1 MNKYLIDTNIFIESA
16 YRFYAFDICPGFWEF
31 LDKCARLDSVKS
43 IDKVYKEITSNN
55 PKLQEFKEQLKNKGF
70 FLSIENISLKSY
82 VEVSQALQT
91 MQYTDIAIKGF
102 SSGADYFL
110 VALAYQESYTIV
122 THEAKSG
129 NNAKN
134 TIKIPNVCE
143 RLGIECIDIAEFLRR
158 EQARFIL
165 ENTTQQE
172 S

>member
-1 MNKYLIDTNIFIESA
+1 MTKYLIDTNIFIESA
-16 YRFYAFDICPGFWEF
+16 YRFYAFDICPGFWDF
-31 LDKCARLDSVKS
+31 LEKCARLDSVKS
-43 IDKVYKEITSNN
+43 IDKVYNEITSDN
-55 PKLQEFKEQLKNKGF
+55 PNLQEFKERLNNREF
-70 FLSIENISLKSY
+70 FLSIENIGLESY
-82 VEVSQALQT
+82 AVISQTLRT
-91 MQYTDIAIKGF
+91 MQYTQKAISDF

-110 VALAYQESYTIV
+110 IALAYQESYTIV

-143 RLGIECIDIAEFLRR
+143 SLEIDCIDIAEFLRR
-158 EQARFIL
+158 KQARFVL

>member
-31 LDKCARLDSVKS
+31 LNKCARLDSVKS
-43 IDKVYKEITSNN
+43 IDKVYKEITSDNL
-55 PKLQEFKEQLKNKGF
+55 KLQDFKEQLNNRGF
-70 FLSIENISLKSY
+70 FLSIENNIRAESY
-82 VEVSQALQT
+82 AEVTQALRA
-91 MQYTDIAIKGF
+91 MQYKRLAIDNF
-102 SSGADYFL
+102 SKGADYFL

-143 RLGIECIDIAEFLRR
+143 QLGIKCIDIAEFLRR

-165 ENTTQQE
+165 ENTTQ
-172 S
+172 

>member
-1 MNKYLIDTNIFIESA
+1 MPLI
-16 YRFYAFDICPGFWEF
+16 YAR
-31 LDKCARLDSVKS
+31 LNKCARLDSVKS
-43 IDKVYKEITSNN
+43 IDKVYKEITSDN
-55 PKLQEFKEQLKNKGF
+55 PKLQDFKEQLNNRRF
-70 FLSIENISLKSY
+70 FLSIENISLESY

-91 MQYTDIAIKGF
+91 MQYTDIAIKDF
-102 SSGADYFL
+102 SKGADYFL
-110 VALAYQESYTIV
+110 AALAYQESYTIV

-143 RLGIECIDIAEFLRR
+143 SLEIDCIDIAEFLRR

-165 ENTTQQE
+165 ENTTQQK